1 MKRGSVSAEVRE
13 GLGTGVARS
22 LRRSGKLPAVLYGH
36 GEANINLAVDER
48 EFMRLYQ
55 AGVEGKLLD
64 LSIAGKGTKTV
75 LVKDVQVNPVKGNVI
90 HVDFQAVRMTEK
102 VTTKVPVV
110 LVNEDKKAN
119 DGGIVEHLVREVE
132 IRALPADIPDRIE
145 VDLTGLGIGDSVSVG
160 DLAIPAGVEVEEP
173 ESEIVV
179 TIVAAQAVRITDAE
193 TAGAEAAPAEGEGE

>member
-36 GEANINLAVDER
+36 GEANISLAVDER

-179 TIVAAQAVRITDAE
+179 TIVAAQAVRITGAE

>member
-36 GEANINLAVDER
+36 GEANISLAVDER

-75 LVKDVQVNPVKGNVI
+75 LVKDVQVNPIKGNVI

-179 TIVAAQAVRITDAE
+179 TIVAAQAVRITEAE